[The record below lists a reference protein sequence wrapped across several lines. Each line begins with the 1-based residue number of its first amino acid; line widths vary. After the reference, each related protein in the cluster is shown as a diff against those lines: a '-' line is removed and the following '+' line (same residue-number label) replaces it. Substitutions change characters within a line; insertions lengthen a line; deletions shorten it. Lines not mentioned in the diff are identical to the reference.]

1 MYQNGRGLSKS
12 RLKALTVIH
21 NYGLKRQDGSTA
33 AERLFET
40 KFPDLLTWILGQMG
54 ELPLPR
60 KGRKRINLDPLILL
74 AVPA

>member
-1 MYQNGRGLSKS
+1 MYHNGRGLSQS

-21 NYGLKRQDGSTA
+21 NYRLKRQDGTTD

-40 KFPDLLTWILGQMG
+40 KFPDSHTLVLGQMG

-60 KGRKRINLDPLILL
+60 KERKRINRTLLILL